1 MTELRE
7 PRPADIAELEQL
19 EERCFTDP
27 WPGRY
32 FVSELFAQA
41 RFRRVVV
48 DERGT
53 LVAYLFAAWQY
64 LDLHI
69 LKVATAPELRRRGI
83 GRELMAMAERHAV
96 DSGGESIT
104 LEVRPANRAAIAMY
118 DALGYGTAGRR
129 PGYYQD
135 GEDALVMTKS
145 LVTPRPT
152 A

>member
-1 MTELRE
+1 MTGIRE
-7 PRPADIAELEQL
+7 PRPADVAGLEEL

-32 FVSELFAQA
+32 FASELFAPA
-41 RFRRVVV
+41 RFQRVVV
-48 DERGT
+48 DERDT

-83 GRELMAMAERHAV
+83 GRDLMEMAEEHAR

-118 DALGYGTAGRR
+118 EALGYATVGRR

-135 GEDALVMTKS
+135 GEDAIVMTKS
-145 LVTPRPT
+145 VLVPRSR